1 MAIAA
6 LFKPTQATI
15 DALKAYVIKIDSESI
30 STMPLKATLIFE
42 SMQKYGVSPA
52 VLAESLGMTVDAVNS
67 YLNQRIDP
75 ALTID
80 FHGKP
85 YKEIN
90 RAKVE
95 RQIKSIKQAA
105 NLTFVGGMSNDWYT
119 NDMAQKLAIRGI
131 GDIMDFAAHH
141 NDYTLPVGTVV
152 QQEEQSNG
160 SINYFV
166 TLPGATSDTVDSFP
180 IDAANVKVVKND
192 DGSQRAVTKNQVVL
206 DLGIDYYYNKTNGEK
221 FPLSGETWES
231 AFEGKGGVYYHVKFS
246 KTGIPIFWTQWVST
260 NTFTDLAPFIG
271 IAVMA
276 FTFGGGAAWLGDS
289 ILNAVGLNAS
299 AAASEVVGNV
309 AINTALTGGDVSRAV
324 SQAAANLAG
333 GQIGGQIGASVDSA
347 TIGKAASMA
356 TTAALQGKNVSA
368 TSIASAL
375 ASGLKMDE
383 TIIDTSS
390 DYAYDYTYA
399 GDATSIGY
407 DENAFDLTLADLN
420 IDIDPISLA
429 DSLSE
434 NEIALAENG
443 IDISAISTDSGGT
456 VYTQTGDFVAMPED
470 QYAQSFYPDSE
481 GNVRNAENKI
491 VINAEDAKNMTSDE
505 IANMCFRSWYEQE
518 GATVNSEAAPASRPA
533 AIPPAAN
540 QTKVPSITD
549 QATTYDKLLKTAVS
563 IGASVKA
570 IASGTFRPIYP
581 MSAYGT
587 PMVQAVGVPVQRADG
602 SIVTNNGNGTQTIR
616 YPNGQVQTVATS
628 YNAAGVFGGGLFAGI
643 NQQTLMIGGGV
654 LLVALLLARRK

>member
-6 LFKPTQATI
+6 LFKPSQATI
-15 DALKAYVIKIDSESI
+15 DALKTYVIKIDSEKI
-30 STMPLKATLIFE
+30 SDMPLKATLIYE

-52 VLAESLGMTVDAVNS
+52 VLAESLGMTIEAVNA

-75 ALTID
+75 TLTID

-90 RAKVE
+90 RAKIE

-105 NLTFVGGMSNDWYT
+105 NLTFIGGMSNDWYT

-131 GDIMDFAAHH
+131 GDITDFSAHH
-141 NDYTLPVGTVV
+141 NEYELPAGSVV
-152 QQEEQSNG
+152 QQETQNNG
-160 SINYFV
+160 EITYFV
-166 TLPGATSDTVDSFP
+166 TLSSSNGNEEKYPVDKN
-180 IDAANVKVVKND
+180 NVQIIQD
-192 DGSQRAVTKNQVVL
+192 SYSQSAITKNNLTL
-206 DLGIDYYYNKTNGEK
+206 DLGIDYYYNKVNGEK
-221 FPLSGETWES
+221 FPLSGEVWES

-260 NTFTDLAPFIG
+260 NTFSDLTPFIG

-276 FTFGGGAAWLGDS
+276 FTFGGGAAWLGES

-309 AINTALTGGDVSRAV
+309 AINTALTGGDVTRAV

-333 GQIGGQIGASVDSA
+333 GQIGGQIGVTVDSA
-347 TIGKAASMA
+347 TIGKAASVA

-375 ASGLKMDE
+375 ASGIKMDE
-383 TIIDTSS
+383 VIIDTSS
-390 DYAYDYTYA
+390 DYADYTYA
-399 GDATSIGY
+399 GDASSVGY
-407 DENAFDLTLADLN
+407 DAGAFDLTLADLN

-429 DSLSE
+429 DSLSA

-456 VYTQTGDFVAMPED
+456 VYTQTGDYVAMPED
-470 QYAQSFYPDSE
+470 QYAQSFYPDSD

-491 VINAEDAKNMTSDE
+491 VINADDAKNMSSDE

-549 QATTYDKLLKTAVS
+549 QASTYDKLLKTAVS

-628 YNAAGVFGGGLFAGI
+628 YNAAGVFGSGLFAGI

>member
-6 LFKPTQATI
+6 LFKPNTATLE
-15 DALKAYVIKIDSESI
+15 ALKAYVIKIDSENI
-30 STMPLKATLIFE
+30 SDMPLKATLIFE
-42 SMQKYGVSPA
+42 ALQKYGVSPA
-52 VLAESLGMTVDAVNS
+52 VLADSLGMTIEAVNA
-67 YLNQRIDP
+67 YLNKRIDP

-105 NLTFVGGMSNDWYT
+105 NLTFIGGMSNDWYI
-119 NDMAQKLAIRGI
+119 NDMAQKLAVRGI
-131 GDIMDFAAHH
+131 SDILDFAAHH
-141 NDYTLPVGTVV
+141 NEYELPAGSIV
-152 QQEEQSNG
+152 QQETQKNG
-160 SINYFV
+160 EVNYFV
-166 TLPGATSDTVDSFP
+166 TISSSNGNEEKYP
-180 IDAANVKVVKND
+180 IDSNNVQIIQDNY
-192 DGSQRAVTKNQVVL
+192 SESAITKNNVML
-206 DLGIDYYYNKTNGEK
+206 DLGIDYYYNKVNGEK
-221 FPLSGETWES
+221 FPLSGEVWES

-333 GQIGGQIGASVDSA
+333 GQIGGQIGASVESA
-347 TIGKAASMA
+347 TIGKAASVA

>member
-6 LFKPTQATI
+6 LFKPNTATLE
-15 DALKAYVIKIDSESI
+15 ALKAYVIKIDSENI
-30 STMPLKATLIFE
+30 SDMPLKATLIFE
-42 SMQKYGVSPA
+42 ALQKYGVSPA
-52 VLAESLGMTVDAVNS
+52 VLADSLGMTIEAVNA
-67 YLNQRIDP
+67 YLNKKIDP

-105 NLTFVGGMSNDWYT
+105 NLTFIGGMSNDWYT
-119 NDMAQKLAIRGI
+119 NDMAQKLAVRGVS
-131 GDIMDFAAHH
+131 DILDFAAHH
-141 NDYTLPVGTVV
+141 NEYELPAGSIV
-152 QQEEQSNG
+152 QQETQQNG
-160 SINYFV
+160 EVNYFV
-166 TLPGATSDTVDSFP
+166 TISSSNGNEEKYP
-180 IDAANVKVVKND
+180 IDSNNVQIIQD
-192 DGSQRAVTKNQVVL
+192 SYDTQRIITKNNLTL
-206 DLGIDYYYNKTNGEK
+206 DLGIDYYYNKVNGEK
-221 FPLSGETWES
+221 FPLSGEVWES

-260 NTFTDLAPFIG
+260 NTFTDLTPFIG

-309 AINTALTGGDVSRAV
+309 AINTALTGGDVTRAV

-347 TIGKAASMA
+347 TIGKAATVA

-399 GDATSIGY
+399 GDATSVGY
-407 DENAFDLTLADLN
+407 DQNAFDLTLADLN
-420 IDIDPISLA
+420 IDIDPISLS
-429 DSLSE
+429 DSLSA

-491 VINAEDAKNMTSDE
+491 VINASDAANMSPDE
-505 IANMCFRSWYEQE
+505 IANMCFKSWYEQE

-587 PMVQAVGVPVQRADG
+587 PMVQAVGVSVQRADG